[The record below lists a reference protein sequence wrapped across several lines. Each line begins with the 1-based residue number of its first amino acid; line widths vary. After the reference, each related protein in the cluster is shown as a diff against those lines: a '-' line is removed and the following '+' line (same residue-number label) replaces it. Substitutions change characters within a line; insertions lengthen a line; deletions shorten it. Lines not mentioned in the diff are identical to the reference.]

1 MIFDYN
7 AFEPSGARRTG
18 TIEAGNA
25 DVALASLQRR
35 GLMVSSLKEQGGK
48 KFGWGMKIDFSHV
61 TNKDIVILSRQIST
75 LFGAQVS
82 ALQVFKLISTEV
94 DKEKLRKVLGEV
106 VNDLQGGAS
115 ISNALSK
122 HPTVFSEFYVNMV
135 KAGEE
140 SGKLDEIF
148 GYLAEHLEKSNEL
161 MSKAKNA
168 LIYPAFIIVTFIVVM
183 ALMLVKV
190 IPNLS
195 AIIKESGQE
204 LPIYTRVVIGFSDFL
219 VNYGVFILLA
229 VVALGVMLWRYS
241 KGESGR
247 QALSSFRLG
256 VPYLGMLYSK
266 LFLARLAGNLST
278 MFLSAIPIVRA
289 VEITSDVVGDYTFH
303 KVLKETAE
311 DLKAGNSLSQALAKH
326 HEMPNIIIQMIH
338 VGEESGELGS
348 ILKMLARFYEREVS
362 TAVDTMV
369 GLIEPVMIISLA
381 LGVGFLL
388 ASVLMPIYNMAGAIS

>member
-82 ALQVFKLISTEV
+82 DLQVC
-94 DKEKLRKVLGEV
+94 
-106 VNDLQGGAS
+106 AS

-204 LPIYTRVVIGFSDFL
+204 LPIYTRVVIG
-219 VNYGVFILLA
+219 
-229 VVALGVMLWRYS
+229 
-241 KGESGR
+241 
-247 QALSSFRLG
+247 SS
-256 VPYLGMLYSK
+256 
-266 LFLARLAGNLST
+266 
-278 MFLSAIPIVRA
+278 
-289 VEITSDVVGDYTFH
+289 
-303 KVLKETAE
+303 
-311 DLKAGNSLSQALAKH
+311 
-326 HEMPNIIIQMIH
+326 
-338 VGEESGELGS
+338 
-348 ILKMLARFYEREVS
+348 
-362 TAVDTMV
+362 
-369 GLIEPVMIISLA
+369 
-381 LGVGFLL
+381 
-388 ASVLMPIYNMAGAIS
+388 